1 MLSQRGV
8 DCVVA
13 CYNIIDKGV
22 DVSRKALKLSI
33 DNNNFPVFNAVV
45 NGVVAL
51 DDVID
56 KCVDV
61 ELGRL

>member
-1 MLSQRGV
+1 M
-8 DCVVA
+8 
-13 CYNIIDKGV
+13 
-22 DVSRKALKLSI
+22 ALKLSNDSADFLAI
-33 DNNNFPVFNAVV
+33 YACV
-45 NGVVAL
+45 NSVVAF